1 MKKKIR
7 MISILCAVCIFAS
20 LLSGYVI
27 AASTETEN
35 ALDAEAA
42 LHWKTIGG
50 EYPHTTFFIYDDSEY
65 VAELTDGKT
74 LLSESGY
81 VNGYL
86 YAADKEALTVQ
97 LMYSRAVN
105 MFQQVHTKL
114 YCIADEDTI
123 SIFDIETKTESI
135 LYSAEGSE
143 LNDLIVTEEGIYF
156 IRDDSICI
164 LDEET
169 RVCTVITTIEGIDWI
184 YPVSTKRV
192 GWSKNDNSGYLIY
205 DSRTAQ
211 STPIDFNMIFV
222 IDEELLEAEEAAL
235 KTPQKSNRGIAV
247 KQPTS
252 ATTPEV
258 LPLDNYPAGSYFT
271 KNGLA
276 CTDHGADGCNYYD
289 NTCNCKNFANSIQC
303 DGFAKYVFARCVDLS
318 TWKPSGHE
326 IGTNVAPI
334 KDELQHLKAGTYLRL
349 QVKDRGFQHS
359 IIIMCTSESGIVIYE
374 ANYPDN
380 NCIVNVRSRTY
391 DQFAKQYSQII
402 SIYAHDLSSYQQYN
416 ASYHKVACTV
426 SGCGGYRL
434 RPHYAATTGANQ
446 TCLAC
451 GYVGTINV
459 GIQSDSASK

>member
-1 MKKKIR
+1 MKKKIH

-20 LLSGYVI
+20 LLSGNVI

-35 ALDAEAA
+35 GLDAEAA

-97 LMYSRAVN
+97 LMYSRN
-105 MFQQVHTKL
+105 INKFEQVHTKL

-143 LNDLIVTEEGIYF
+143 LKNLIVTDEGIYF

-184 YPVSTKRV
+184 YPVSTKRI
-192 GWSKNDNSGYLIY
+192 GWTKDEYPDYRVY
-205 DSRTAQ
+205 DIRTGQ
-211 STPIDFNMIFV
+211 STQIDLRGLDAIE
-222 IDEELLEAEEAAL
+222 DRLCKAEEAAL
-235 KTPQKSNRGIAV
+235 KPWERSNNKNTVSLPASAA
-247 KQPTS
+247 TS
-252 ATTPEV
+252 EG

-303 DGFAKYVFARCVDLS
+303 DGFAKYVFARCVNLS

-326 IGTNVAPI
+326 IRTNVTPI

-359 IIIMCTSESGIVIYE
+359 IIIMSTSETGIAIYE

-380 NCIVNVRSRTY
+380 NCVVNTRTQTY
-391 DQFAKQYSQII
+391 AQLANKYSEVI
-402 SIYAHDLSSYQQYN
+402 SIYAHDLSYQQYN

-426 SGCGGYRL
+426 SGCCGYRL
-434 RPHYAATTGANQ
+434 RPHYAATTGANR